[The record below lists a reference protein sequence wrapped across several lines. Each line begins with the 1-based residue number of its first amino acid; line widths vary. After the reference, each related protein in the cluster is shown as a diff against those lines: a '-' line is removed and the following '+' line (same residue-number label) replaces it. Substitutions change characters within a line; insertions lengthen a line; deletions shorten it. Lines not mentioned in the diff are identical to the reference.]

1 MSYIRA
7 TSQGLTENEKARSLA
22 ALGIANASQALRFN
36 RSQRFAPQRIE
47 KYWHECCAN
56 DVSLHRCDPPTKKKR
71 VLARFG
77 GRRFNFHEPAA
88 RATGYVRMNFRNSI
102 RLDSN

>member
-7 TSQGLTENEKARSLA
+7 TSQGLTENEKARSLV

-56 DVSLHRCDPPTKKKR
+56 DVSLHRCDPPYKEEAGSCS
-71 VLARFG
+71 V
-77 GRRFNFHEPAA
+77 RRPTFQLS
-88 RATGYVRMNFRNSI
+88 RTSSQGYRI
-102 RLDSN
+102 RQNELSQ